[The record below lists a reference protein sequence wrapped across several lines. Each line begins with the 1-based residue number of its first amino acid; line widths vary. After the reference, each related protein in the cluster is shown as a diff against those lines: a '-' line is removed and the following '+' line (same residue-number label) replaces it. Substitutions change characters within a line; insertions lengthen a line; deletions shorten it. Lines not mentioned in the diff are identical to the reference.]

1 MINLKRLAETF
12 KFFVGIDSVSREE
25 GALSKELE
33 RILISLGAETFVD
46 DAGQCIGGNTGNLIA
61 KFKGSTK
68 APPLMLNAHMD
79 TVEPGKNVSVIFKN
93 ETFTSDGTT
102 ILGAD
107 DKSAIA
113 VLLEV
118 MRVLTENKMQ
128 HCPIELVFTICEE
141 IGLLG
146 AKNLDISLISAKY
159 GYALDSSDTEAIVTR
174 TPAANRLEFTIHGK
188 DAHAGSAP
196 ENGINAISI
205 ACRAISEL
213 DMGRIDYE
221 TTANIGVIRGGVAT
235 NIVPNLVEVKGE
247 VRSHNDGKLSMVTD
261 NIVASFQNV
270 VKNYNSSSLENSIPR
285 LEKSIKKEFPLTNI
299 PDDHFIVTLAQKAA
313 FNLRKKMT
321 TKTTGGASD
330 ANIFFSKG
338 IITGV
343 LGTGMNDVHTLR
355 ENIRLEDMAY
365 AANLLLEIIKLHSY

>member
-25 GALSKELE
+25 GDLSKELE
-33 RILISLGAETFVD
+33 RILISLGSETFVD

-174 TPAANRLEFTIHGK
+174 APAANRLEFTIHGK

>member
-25 GALSKELE
+25 GTLSKELE

-46 DAGQCIGGNTGNLIA
+46 NAGQCIGGNTGNLIA

-285 LEKSIKKEFPLTNI
+285 LEKSIKKEFSLTNI

>member
-285 LEKSIKKEFPLTNI
+285 LEKSIKKEFSLTNI

>member
-174 TPAANRLEFTIHGK
+174 APAANRLEFTIHGK

-285 LEKSIKKEFPLTNI
+285 LEKSIKKEFSLTNI